1 MPRDNVA
8 ANGRSAAANF
18 QTNADLFMNIRMR
31 LPCPRGVHN
40 RNRIIFIYL
49 RNRLYRVYLLFLF
62 FGEKNYISSLIITAF
77 IIVLM

>member
-49 RNRLYRVYLLFLF
+49 RLYRVYLLFLF
-62 FGEKNYISSLIITAF
+62 FGEKNYISSLIITVF
-77 IIVLM
+77 IIVLI

>member
-49 RNRLYRVYLLFLF
+49 RNRLYRVYLLFL
-62 FGEKNYISSLIITAF
+62 KKKIIYPRLLSPLLLLF
-77 IIVLM
+77 